1 MVPQL
6 LLLAV
11 DVGGAPAAPGARD
24 DWTHFSAAID
34 AVRHIAPASQ
44 PPPLKGDV
52 FRVFIDGVALE
63 CTFEKTAN
71 AYGTQTTTTTNSSL
85 WHATGSSGVSG
96 AAGSWSLSYARINE
110 REAQGGRCV
119 TGLTSALSGDG
130 VLSSEL
136 YIDHGAT
143 SGTGVFTINAEATP
157 FSKSTEMDLFVVNLE
172 HGRPSRPPSVIES
185 GKPGHTTS
193 YPTLSFEGRWL
204 RWRMV
209 KVGTSCN
216 TTVVD
221 VESGATVAVGKPT
234 EQCAL
239 APQSHL
245 TINAR
250 GRDGSDARETFVLIR
265 NVTWQSNKNR
275 N

>member
-1 MVPQL
+1 MVPLL
-6 LLLAV
+6 LLLAAG
-11 DVGGAPAAPGARD
+11 VGGTPIKGARND
-24 DWTHFSAAID
+24 RTHFTAAND
-34 AVRHIAPASQ
+34 TVVRHVAPSQ
-44 PPPLKGDV
+44 LAPLSWDDPFQV
-52 FRVFIDGVALE
+52 LIDGVALE
-63 CTFEKTAN
+63 CTFERTVN

-85 WHATGSSGVSG
+85 WHAAGSG
-96 AAGSWSLSYARINE
+96 AVAGSWSLSYARINE

-136 YIDHGAT
+136 YIEHGVS
-143 SGTGVFTINAEATP
+143 SGTGVFTINAEAEE

-172 HGRPSRPPSVIES
+172 HGRPNRPPSVIES

-209 KVGTSCN
+209 KAGRSCN

-221 VESGATVAVGKPT
+221 VESGATLAVGNTT

-239 APQSHL
+239 APKSHL

-250 GRDGSDARETFVLIR
+250 GRDGSDAHETFVLIR
-265 NVTWQSNKNR
+265 NVTWQSNKHR
-275 N
+275 IV